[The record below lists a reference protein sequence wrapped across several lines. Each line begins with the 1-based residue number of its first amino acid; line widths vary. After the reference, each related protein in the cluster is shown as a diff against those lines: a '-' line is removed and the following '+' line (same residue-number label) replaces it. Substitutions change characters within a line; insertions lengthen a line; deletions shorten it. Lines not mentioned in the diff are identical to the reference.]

1 MVDPPI
7 DDLLKQVNSKYA
19 LVVLAAKRARM
30 LTEKETVSPNGKPVK
45 AVSIALKEIASG
57 KLHFETTKSGIK

>member
-1 MVDPPI
+1 MIDPPI
-7 DDLLKQVNSKYA
+7 DDLLRQVNSKYA

-30 LTEKETVSPNGKPVK
+30 LAEKETVSPNGKPIK

-57 KLHFETTKSGIK
+57 KLRFETTKSGIK